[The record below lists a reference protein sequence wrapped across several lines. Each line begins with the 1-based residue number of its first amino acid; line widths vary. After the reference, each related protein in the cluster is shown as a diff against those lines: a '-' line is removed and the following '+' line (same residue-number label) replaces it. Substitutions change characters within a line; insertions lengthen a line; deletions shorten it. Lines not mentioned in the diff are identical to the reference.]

1 MAEISPDLVR
11 FCQIQSK
18 SHQIYLK
25 YCQNLGFFTEIWK
38 IFAKSGFLSDGSGFL
53 GFGGRETET
62 DLLESVSGGEDLP
75 LTAGVVRLAGVGSDP
90 VGFLGW
96 VGSLNGFGQP

>member
-1 MAEISPDLVR
+1 MPDPVKISPDL
-11 FCQIQSK
+11 
-18 SHQIYLK
+18 L
-25 YCQNLGFFTEIWK
+25 EILP
-38 IFAKSGFLSDGSGFL
+38 KSGFFRRDLENFRQIWVFGGWFGF
-53 GFGGRETET
+53 FGGRETET

-75 LTAGVVRLAGVGSDP
+75 STAGVVRLAGLGSDP

>member
-1 MAEISPDLVR
+1 MPDPVKISPDL
-11 FCQIQSK
+11 
-18 SHQIYLK
+18 L
-25 YCQNLGFFTEIWK
+25 EILP
-38 IFAKSGFLSDGSGFL
+38 KSGFFRRDLENFRQIWVFFGWFGF
-53 GFGGRETET
+53 FGGRETET

-75 LTAGVVRLAGVGSDP
+75 FTAGVVRLAGVGSDP

>member
-1 MAEISPDLVR
+1 MPDPVKISPDL
-11 FCQIQSK
+11 
-18 SHQIYLK
+18 L
-25 YCQNLGFFTEIWK
+25 EILP
-38 IFAKSGFLSDGSGFL
+38 KSGFFRRDLENFRQIWVFVGWFGF
-53 GFGGRETET
+53 FGGRETET